1 MLLAVVRVHEHWWP
15 PVKAVRVG
23 VGLKKESYLIQGQLG
38 HAETNIHCI
47 WTYYARFFDL
57 VLVIFLS

>member
-47 WTYYARFFDL
+47 SFPQNSGHTTQD
-57 VLVIFLS
+57 FLI